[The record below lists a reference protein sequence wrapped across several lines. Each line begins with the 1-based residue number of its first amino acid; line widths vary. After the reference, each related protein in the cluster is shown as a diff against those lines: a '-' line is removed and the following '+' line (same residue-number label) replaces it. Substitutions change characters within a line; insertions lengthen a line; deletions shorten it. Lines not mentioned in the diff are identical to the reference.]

1 MGYINEGRDN
11 GLNLAAGGS
20 RKFDKG
26 YFIEPTIVTG
36 LKEGT
41 RLVDEEQFGPVM
53 PIIKYSDQADAIA
66 RANDS
71 PFGLGGSVWSS
82 NEDKAADIAG
92 QIQAGTVWINAHT
105 PQLSCNRN
113 AMRTASSR
121 EARFYRHG
129 HQSIVKTADEQLK
142 VARRCLL
149 KKHASAL
156 NGM

>member
-1 MGYINEGRDN
+1 MGIIEDTKK
-11 GLNLAAGGS
+11 LAGAKFECGGGKVS
-20 RKFDKG
+20 GEKG

-105 PQLSCNRN
+105 PLTGGPFGGFKESGVG
-113 AMRTASSR
+113 R
-121 EARFYRHG
+121 ELGIADIGTFTEM
-129 HQSIVKTADEQLK
+129 QSVWVQKKDPSVKGA
-142 VARRCLL
+142 
-149 KKHASAL
+149 
-156 NGM
+156 